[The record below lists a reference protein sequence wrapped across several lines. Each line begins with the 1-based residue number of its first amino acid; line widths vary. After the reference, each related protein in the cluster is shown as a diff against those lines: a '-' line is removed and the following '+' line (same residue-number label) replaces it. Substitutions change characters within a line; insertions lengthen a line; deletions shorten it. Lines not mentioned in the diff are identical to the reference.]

1 MTNFT
6 LVRRAPDLYRER
18 AKWLWGMRGSLDEPP
33 IVLRRRRLN
42 LVILTIVPAVL
53 GFVSVF
59 GFGLDTG
66 SQPMARPMVLA
77 ALPVVLFLPLVVRA
91 WALHFSSYL
100 KIGPDGLTEKVGRRV
115 RTYPWSK
122 VVRFRVFSSTRPL
135 RENGV
140 RFDCQ
145 LPPTMYKEWPMEPLE
160 LGEDG
165 LWTGW
170 ELGAE
175 PLSKLLNLAR
185 RVWGPR

>member
-1 MTNFT
+1 
-6 LVRRAPDLYRER
+6 
-18 AKWLWGMRGSLDEPP
+18 MRGSLDEPP

-42 LVILTIVPAVL
+42 TVILTVAPLIL
-53 GFVSVF
+53 GLISIFIF
-59 GFGLDTG
+59 GRGAG
-66 SQPMARPMVLA
+66 SPSGIPLAGPIAGPMVWA
-77 ALPVVLFLPLVVRA
+77 ALPVVLLLPLIVRA
-91 WALHFSSYL
+91 WGLHFSSYL
-100 KIGPDGLTEKVGRRV
+100 EIGPDGLTEKVGRRV
-115 RTYPWSK
+115 RIYPWSK
-122 VVRFRVFSSTRPL
+122 VVRFRVFNSTRPL

-170 ELGAE
+170 EMGAE

>member
-1 MTNFT
+1 M
-6 LVRRAPDLYRER
+6 
-18 AKWLWGMRGSLDEPP
+18 MRGSLDEPP

-42 LVILTIVPAVL
+42 TIILTIIEMIL
-53 GFVSVF
+53 GLVSVIIF
-59 GFGLDTG
+59 WRGAG
-66 SQPMARPMVLA
+66 SPDIPLMTLA
-77 ALPVVLFLPLVVRA
+77 ALPVVAFLPLMVRA
-91 WALHFSSYL
+91 WGLHFSSYL
-100 KIGPDGLTEKVGRRV
+100 EIGPDGLTEKVGRRV
-115 RTYPWSK
+115 RNYPWSK
-122 VVRFRVFSSTRPL
+122 VVRFRVYNSARPL